1 MAEHKLNEQWVEEI
15 DGKMH
20 MLKAVQSD
28 HLCSGCAF
36 SCTTFCRDPLMS
48 ERDIDCSKMIIIKDL
63 GILNDDGLL
72 PCPFCGEPSS
82 GIASIRGIAFVKI
95 SANFICKKCE
105 AQITF
110 CADTVEHCL
119 DAWNRRA

>member
-1 MAEHKLNEQWVEEI
+1 MARELNEQWVEVI

-20 MLKAVQSD
+20 MFKAV
-28 HLCSGCAF
+28 
-36 SCTTFCRDPLMS
+36 TP
-48 ERDIDCSKMIIIKDL
+48 IINGHPDIKDL
-63 GILNDDGLL
+63 GILNEDGLL